1 MLASD
6 KELLRHIQEELHFIL
21 HYTNDKTKEE
31 MVNDP
36 VLRRAIIRSLEII
49 GEAAK
54 KPDASFKTEH
64 AQIEWRKI
72 AGTRD
77 KLIHDYIGVDLG
89 QRPSSNKKGLRINLL
104 RPCAQYPAK
113 GGILP
118 KPPIIFDSFLPTIP

>member
-54 KPDASFKTEH
+54 K
-64 AQIEWRKI
+64 
-72 AGTRD
+72 
-77 KLIHDYIGVDLG
+77 
-89 QRPSSNKKGLRINLL
+89 GLRINLL